1 MKVYQ
6 PLEYKDETTGKFYKE
21 FEVPDG
27 MPIEQTLVLVAPSEN
42 LKFPRYDSKTGF
54 WVEDKDSIIEDQK
67 KTINE
72 LSERTD
78 VNEQSILELMELIG
92 GK

>member
-6 PLEYKDETTGKFYKE
+6 PLEYKDEVTGKFYKE
-21 FEVPDG
+21 FDIPDG
-27 MPIEQTLVLVAPSEN
+27 MPIEQTLVLIAPPEN
-42 LKFPRYDSKTGF
+42 LKYPRYNSKTGL
-54 WVEDKDSIIEDQK
+54 WVEDKDSIIEEQK

-72 LSERTD
+72 LLIRTD
-78 VNEQSILELMELIG
+78 VNEQSILELISIVG

>member
-6 PLEYKDETTGKFYKE
+6 PLEYKDEVTGKFYKE
-21 FEVPDG
+21 FDIPDG
-27 MPIEQTLVLVAPSEN
+27 MPIEQTLVLIAPPEN
-42 LKFPRYDSKTGF
+42 LKYPRYNSKTGL
-54 WVEDKDSIIEDQK
+54 WVEDKDSIIEEQK

-72 LSERTD
+72 LLIRTD
-78 VNEQSILELMELIG
+78 VNEQSILELISMVG